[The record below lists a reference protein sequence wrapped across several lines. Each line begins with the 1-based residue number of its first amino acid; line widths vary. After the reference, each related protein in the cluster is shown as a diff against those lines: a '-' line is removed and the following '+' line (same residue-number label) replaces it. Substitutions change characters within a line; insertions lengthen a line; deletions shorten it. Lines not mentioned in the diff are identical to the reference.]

1 MNLVFD
7 IDGTICT
14 LGEVEGDY
22 SSAKPI
28 QSRIDIINKLY
39 DEGHTIKLY
48 TARGMGRHLDDPF
61 SATAQFESLTKE
73 QLKEWGVKY
82 HLLILGK
89 PSGDI
94 YIDDK
99 GIHPDDFFNAR

>member
-1 MNLVFD
+1 MTYVFD

-14 LGEVEGDY
+14 NTQGDY
-22 SSAKPI
+22 NTAQPYI
-28 QSRIDIINKLY
+28 ERINTVNKLY
-39 DEGHTIKLY
+39 DEGNVIVFL
-48 TARGMGRHLDDPF
+48 TARGMGRTKNCRE
-61 SATAQFESLTKE
+61 TARALFYDITKK

-82 HLLILGK
+82 HELYLGK

-99 GIHPDDFFNAR
+99 GERDENFFNTRD